1 MKLTITNKKENKL
14 LARMEV
20 QGQIVF
26 TATTPSNNDV
36 ALALSQEL
44 KVDLPLIVVKSI
56 HTKFG
61 AKTAEVSAYAYHAL
75 DVKQK
80 TEPVTSHM
88 RKKIEEEKKK
98 AAEVKA

>member
-44 KVDLPLIVVKSI
+44 KVDLQRRIRFLV
-56 HTKFG
+56 
-61 AKTAEVSAYAYHAL
+61 L
-75 DVKQK
+75 DGCVGVFLCV
-80 TEPVTSHM
+80 ETS
-88 RKKIEEEKKK
+88 
-98 AAEVKA
+98 